1 MVLQKC
7 FRFIQALY
15 MFTFTKMINEHS
27 YYIYRWTPLLL
38 YILSLFSDTKPK
50 SSEKQDRGNY
60 SMKTMKPLNTMV
72 VVAITVLIGMFGSSE
87 AQLQMNFYAKSCPNA
102 EKIISDYIQKHI
114 HNGPSLAA
122 PLIRM
127 HFHDC
132 FVRVFI

>member
-1 MVLQKC
+1 ML
-7 FRFIQALY
+7 
-15 MFTFTKMINEHS
+15 TFTIMNN
-27 YYIYRWTPLLL
+27 PLIKDPLH
-38 YILSLFSDTKPK
+38 YCSTSCLSSVTQNQR
-50 SSEKQDRGNY
+50 SIENQNQGN
-60 SMKTMKPLNTMV
+60 SMTTMKQLNIA
-72 VVAITVLIGMFGSSE
+72 VAVAVTVLIGMLGSSE

-102 EKIISDYIQKHI
+102 EKIISDHIQNHI